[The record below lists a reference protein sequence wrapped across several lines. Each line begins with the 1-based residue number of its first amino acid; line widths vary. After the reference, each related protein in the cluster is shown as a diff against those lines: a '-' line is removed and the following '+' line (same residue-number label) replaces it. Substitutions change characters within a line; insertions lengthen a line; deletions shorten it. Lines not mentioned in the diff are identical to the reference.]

1 MIHRKETA
9 LKPLHGLLVSIALM
23 GGPALAD
30 IVPVPAPPATPDPAA
45 PGEPNGMIRDL
56 YTRYYAALMQASESG
71 GVLPA
76 EFAWPT
82 IADTYFT
89 PELAARFKKA
99 LEAEE
104 PVIDWDFFIN
114 GQDYGELKVMSV
126 ETATIDAVKAEVR
139 ITTSNFGNLSVTA
152 ISLVNGEAGWK
163 IADFAFLENGA
174 ASSTLSGILKE
185 SGY

>member
-1 MIHRKETA
+1 MKRKLTTIFCADVAGYSRMMGMDEARTLA
-9 LKPLHGLLVSIALM
+9 TLKEYREAIEGFIERHHGRVVSWSGDGLL
-23 GGPALAD
+23 
-30 IVPVPAPPATPDPAA
+30 
-45 PGEPNGMIRDL
+45 
-56 YTRYYAALMQASESG
+56 
-71 GVLPA
+71 A